1 MGTKDYTQDLDVVRL
16 IRRMRSFGVGMYY
29 LLKGNERKLVTNLA
43 AYKPL
48 RPEKEGEDKWSEI
61 VTWDD
66 I

>member
-1 MGTKDYTQDLDVVRL
+1 
-16 IRRMRSFGVGMYY
+16 MRSFGVGMYY

-66 I
+66 IQNHIHEDRL